1 MEDKGPILLYD
12 HQMETDE
19 KWVSCTVLSATRQI
33 PKHSVKLR

>member
-19 KWVSCTVLSATRQI
+19 KIRMILDKIEEIAPAQES
-33 PKHSVKLR
+33 